1 VQVQADMLGLWQIAS
16 TISLERSK
24 NERIM
29 FLTIMFVLLVL
40 VVVEGRTFMYVRD
53 MWRELDKIAEL
64 LRAIKSNS
72 SF

>member
-1 VQVQADMLGLWQIAS
+1 MLGLWQIAS